1 MTSRG
6 FPTPAAARRLLA
18 ALGVALSLA
27 AIWLDPLSS
36 DSATYWDDHSAGVFL
51 LATTTLC
58 AALLA
63 GSVAPR
69 RRMLL
74 GLAGA
79 AGAALWGFYL
89 FLPVFNAFD
98 RLGDIGAGGWLG
110 VAGAGLIVLGAAPVG
125 GSVRGAGRGSEP
137 ARVAGARLLAGAG
150 FVLVAG
156 SLWFTTLR
164 FSDGSISYWSFAGR
178 HSIGILMLMLAAA
191 GLLVVGIGAVTRLL
205 VLEALAIGLALLLFG
220 LAAWYPIVL
229 AVDELDTVRPGGW
242 LTVAGSI
249 VAVAAASATFAFER
263 RMVGDAQRTLPPPPL
278 ETDSSPAAD

>member
-1 MTSRG
+1 MTSRR
-6 FPTPAAARRLLA
+6 FPTPAVAGRLLA

-51 LATTTLC
+51 LVTTILC

-69 RRMLL
+69 RMPL

-79 AGAALWGFYL
+79 VGAALWGFYL

-191 GLLVVGIGAVTRLL
+191 GLLAVGIGAVTRLL
-205 VLEALAIGLALLLFG
+205 VLEALAIGLALLLLG